1 MLKKFISHR
10 GNLYEKD
17 LNRENKIESIFEV
30 ISMGYDCE
38 VDLRYIDE
46 KIFLGH
52 DSPNQEIEISIISEI
67 KESIWIHCKNL
78 AMLNYFVSLEDADIN
93 YFWHQND
100 DFTLTSKN
108 YIWTYPGKDI
118 SKNSVIVDL
127 NHKYKIKDEIF
138 GLCSDNIHYAKDLY
152 S

>member
-67 KESIWIHCKNL
+67 KESIWIHC
-78 AMLNYFVSLEDADIN
+78 
-93 YFWHQND
+93 
-100 DFTLTSKN
+100 
-108 YIWTYPGKDI
+108 
-118 SKNSVIVDL
+118 
-127 NHKYKIKDEIF
+127 
-138 GLCSDNIHYAKDLY
+138 
-152 S
+152 